1 MQKLRLFLFITVFTL
16 TSIHTYAQK
25 KGSIKGRI
33 TSSDAIAAEDITV
46 RLKGTGLQQS
56 TDANGSYEFKNVKP
70 GTYIVSVS
78 GVGRKAEEKSVS
90 VAASETET
98 ADFVLMQTAD
108 QLREV
113 NISSRKQG
121 RVVTRES
128 NYAAKMPLSNLENPQ
143 SYSIV
148 TKEILTQQQVF
159 TLDDALKNIPGLSK
173 KYEAAGL
180 ANASVLYA
188 LRGFTVQS
196 NFRDGVVSRTPAG
209 SDNINIE
216 SIEVIKG
223 PSATLF
229 GSSLTSYGGLI
240 NRVTKKPYKEVGA
253 EISATGGSFAF
264 NRFSADFNTPL
275 DSAKKAL
282 FRINTAYQDENG
294 FRDNGFRKSV
304 FIAPSFSYVVN
315 DRLTLSM
322 NAEISTVKVGGGF
335 NNVFSFIPA
344 SVLRPLFGIPAN
356 VPVDLTVK
364 KMYGVDNVNQLNFN
378 HKLSYTA
385 NDLTMTTNNSN
396 IIAEANYKISD
407 QWRSQTIVSTSIA
420 RSSGYQPYMF
430 ILPNAVV
437 ARSLAVSGYDYALRL
452 VNKPEV
458 QQNSLQIQQNFTGDF
473 KIGKMRNRLT
483 AGLEYFQN
491 KYDQQQNAFS
501 GSVLGITYESL
512 FDVVPLKGAMPNYNS
527 FNKVKVDSVQARGRM
542 ATSGFNVDASSY
554 AAYVAD
560 VLNVTDRFL
569 IMLSLRG
576 DRFENKP
583 IFSPVTNTSSAGYK
597 QTAFSPKFG
606 AIYQL
611 VKNKVSLFANAQN
624 GFNNTPG
631 VSFEG
636 VAFKPEKAM
645 QFEGGLKTDLL
656 DGKLSATASYYHI
669 KVRDKIRTD
678 IANFGFNIQD
688 GEQLSKGAEF
698 EIMAAPLQGLTI
710 IGGYAYNDTKFTK
723 ADADVEGLR
732 PVESGAANQANFWI
746 NYRLNIPALDGLG
759 AGIGAN
765 YSGKSWAVNTVSSG
779 NVALPSYTVLNAALS
794 LDKPKYRIG
803 LKMNNLTNKLYWIG
817 WNAIAT
823 QQPRSV
829 LGSVTY
835 KF

>member
-1 MQKLRLFLFITVFTL
+1 MKKLRLLFFITVFIL
-16 TSIHTYAQK
+16 TSVHTYAQK

-33 TSSDAIAAEDITV
+33 TSSDAIATEDITV
-46 RLKGTGLQQS
+46 RLKGTGQQQT
-56 TDANGSYEFKNVKP
+56 TDGNGSYEFKNVKP
-70 GTYIVSVS
+70 GTYIVSIS
-78 GVGRKAEEKSVS
+78 GVGTKADEKTIT
-90 VAASETET
+90 VAGAETAT
-98 ADFVLMQTAD
+98 ADFMLMQTAD

-113 NISSRKQG
+113 NIFSRKQG
-121 RVVTRES
+121 KVVTRES
-128 NYAAKMPLSNLENPQ
+128 NYVAKMPLKNLENPQ
-143 SYSIV
+143 SYSTV

-173 KYEAAGL
+173 KYEATGL
-180 ANASVLYA
+180 ANTSVLYA
-188 LRGFTVQS
+188 LRGFTIQS
-196 NFRDGVVSRTPAG
+196 NFRDGIVSRTPAG

-229 GSSLTSYGGLI
+229 GSSFTSYGGLI
-240 NRVTKKPYKEVGA
+240 NRITKKPYKEVGG

-264 NRFSADFNTPL
+264 NRLSADFNTPL

-282 FRINTAYQDENG
+282 FRINAAYQDENG

-304 FIAPSFSYVVN
+304 FIAPSFSYEVN
-315 DRLTLSM
+315 EKLTLSM

-344 SVLRPLFGIPAN
+344 SVLRPLFGIPAG
-356 VPVDLTVK
+356 VPVDLSVK
-364 KMYGVDNVNQLNFN
+364 TMYGVDNVKELNFN
-378 HKLSYTA
+378 HRLSYTA
-385 NDLTMTTNNSN
+385 NDLAMTTNNSN
-396 IIAEANYKISD
+396 IMAEANYKISD
-407 QWRSQTIVSTSIA
+407 QWRSQTVVATSIS

-437 ARSLAVSGYDYALRL
+437 ARNLAAKGYDYALRL

-458 QQNSLQIQQNFTGDF
+458 QQNSLQLQQNFIGDF
-473 KIGKMRNRLT
+473 KIGEVRNRLT
-483 AGLEYFQN
+483 AGLEYFKN
-491 KYDQQQNAFS
+491 KYNQQQNSFS

-512 FDVVPLKGAMPNYNS
+512 FDIVPLRGAMPNYNN
-527 FNKVKVDSVQARGRM
+527 FNQVKVDSAQASGRLSN
-542 ATSGFNVDASSY
+542 SGFNVDANSY

-560 VLNVTDRFL
+560 VLNITDRFMV
-569 IMLSLRG
+569 MLSLRG

-583 IFSPVTNTSSAGYK
+583 IFNPVNNTSSEGYK

-611 VKNKVSLFANAQN
+611 VKSKVSIFANAQN
-624 GFNNTPG
+624 GFTNTPG

-636 VAFKPEKAM
+636 AAFKPEKAL

-656 DGKLSATASYYHI
+656 DGKLSVTASYYHI
-669 KVRDKIRTD
+669 KVKDKIRTD
-678 IANFGFNIQD
+678 VANFGFNIQD
-688 GEQLSKGAEF
+688 GEQLSKGTEF
-698 EIMAAPLQGLTI
+698 EIMAAPLPGLTV
-710 IGGYAYNDTKFTK
+710 IGGYAYNDTKYTK
-723 ADADVEGLR
+723 ANADVEGLR
-732 PVESGAANQANFWI
+732 PVESGAAHQANFWI
-746 NYRLNIPALDGLG
+746 NYRLNIPSLDGLG

-779 NVALPSYTVLNAALS
+779 TVALPSYTVLNAALS
-794 LDKPKYRIG
+794 FDKPTYRIG
-803 LKMNNLTNKLYWIG
+803 LKMNNVTNKLYWIG
-817 WNAIAT
+817 WNAIST

-829 LGSVTY
+829 LGSITY